1 MAEMGLISLLLIVAL
16 ALGVAALVK
25 HLFSGTKDDSGSTK
39 KNTRGIMNTTREHEI
54 HREPEANTGLR
65 LNAKAKVVGVLL
77 LLVALVAIYWI
88 MLETGVLATVTN
100 KIALREWI
108 DQLGY
113 WGPVG
118 IIGLMIMAI
127 VLSPIPSAPVAMVAG
142 AVYGSFWGTVFVV
155 VGAEAGALI
164 AFTIARSLGYDVIH
178 RWSRVRPVLNWLSK
192 DRSQSTLMLIIFASR
207 LVPFISFDAVS
218 YAAGLTPLAFW
229 RFVVATLAGVIP
241 AAYLI
246 TAFGGLLM
254 ATESG
259 LVTII
264 LILVSGITLLP
275 IIAKLLLARCG
286 VRKNAFQQ

>member
-1 MAEMGLISLLLIVAL
+1 
-16 ALGVAALVK
+16 
-25 HLFSGTKDDSGSTK
+25 
-39 KNTRGIMNTTREHEI
+39 MNTTLKRNSHW
-54 HREPEANTGLR
+54 EPPANEGIR
-65 LNAKAKVVGVLL
+65 LSVKTKVAGVLL
-77 LLVALVAIYWI
+77 LLIVFAAIYWI
-88 MLETGVLATVTN
+88 LLETGALATVTN
-100 KIALREWI
+100 KVALREWV

-164 AFTIARSLGYDVIH
+164 AFAIARSLGYDVIH

-192 DRSQSTLMLIIFASR
+192 DRSQGTLMLIIFASR

-259 LVTII
+259 LVTIV

-275 IIAKLLLARCG
+275 VVAKLFFSRRIG
-286 VRKNAFQQ
+286 RKSVLEQ

>member
-1 MAEMGLISLLLIVAL
+1 
-16 ALGVAALVK
+16 
-25 HLFSGTKDDSGSTK
+25 
-39 KNTRGIMNTTREHEI
+39 MNTTLEHEMY
-54 HREPEANTGLR
+54 REPTASNGER
-65 LNAKAKVVGVLL
+65 LNATVKVAGVLL
-77 LLVALVAIYWI
+77 LLVVLAATYWI
-88 MLETGVLATVTN
+88 MLETGALATVTN
-100 KIALREWI
+100 KVALREWI

-118 IIGLMIMAI
+118 IVGLMIMAI
-127 VLSPIPSAPVAMVAG
+127 VLSPIPSGPIAMVAG
-142 AVYGSFWGTVFVV
+142 AVYGSLWGTVFVV

-164 AFTIARSLGYDVIH
+164 AFAIARSMGYDFVH
-178 RWSRVRPVLNWLSK
+178 RWRRIRPVLEWLDK
-192 DRSQSTLMLIIFASR
+192 DRSQGALMLVVFASR

-246 TAFGGLLM
+246 TMFGDLLM

-275 IIAKLLLARCG
+275 IVAKLLLARRG
-286 VRKNAFQQ
+286 GRKNAFQQ

>member
-1 MAEMGLISLLLIVAL
+1 MNPTLKRKSYQEPPANEGVRLSAKTKVA
-16 ALGVAALVK
+16 
-25 HLFSGTKDDSGSTK
+25 
-39 KNTRGIMNTTREHEI
+39 
-54 HREPEANTGLR
+54 
-65 LNAKAKVVGVLL
+65 GVLL
-77 LLVALVAIYWI
+77 LLIVFAAIYWV
-88 MLETGVLATVTN
+88 MLETGALAAVTN
-100 KIALREWI
+100 KVALREWV
-108 DQLGY
+108 DQLGH

-118 IIGLMIMAI
+118 VIGLMIMAI

-164 AFTIARSLGYDVIH
+164 AFAIARSLGYDVIH
-178 RWSRVRPVLNWLSK
+178 RWRRVRPVLEWLGK
-192 DRSQSTLMLIIFASR
+192 DRSQGALMLVIFASR

-275 IIAKLLLARCG
+275 IVAKLFLARRG
-286 VRKNAFQQ
+286 GRKNGFQQ

>member
-1 MAEMGLISLLLIVAL
+1 
-16 ALGVAALVK
+16 
-25 HLFSGTKDDSGSTK
+25 
-39 KNTRGIMNTTREHEI
+39 MNTTLKRNSHW
-54 HREPEANTGLR
+54 EPPANEGIR
-65 LNAKAKVVGVLL
+65 LSVKTKVAGVLL
-77 LLVALVAIYWI
+77 LLIVFAAIYWI
-88 MLETGVLATVTN
+88 LLETGALATVTN
-100 KIALREWI
+100 KVALREWI

-164 AFTIARSLGYDVIH
+164 AFAIARSLGYDVIH
-178 RWSRVRPVLNWLSK
+178 RWSRVRPVLNWLGK
-192 DRSQSTLMLIIFASR
+192 DRSQGTLMLIIFASR

-254 ATESG
+254 ASESG
-259 LVTII
+259 LVTIV

-275 IIAKLLLARCG
+275 VVAKLFFSRRIG
-286 VRKNAFQQ
+286 RKSVLEQ